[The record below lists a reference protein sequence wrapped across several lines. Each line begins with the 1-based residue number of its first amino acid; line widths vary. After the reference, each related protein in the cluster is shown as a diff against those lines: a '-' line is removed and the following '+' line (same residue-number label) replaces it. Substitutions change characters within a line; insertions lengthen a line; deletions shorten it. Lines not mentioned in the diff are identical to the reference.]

1 MATSAATLETI
12 VTELCKLSSEGE
24 FDKKK
29 ALELL
34 AAKDLLPKKLIPSK
48 NSKFSFASKVAQEFA
63 EENNLTEEELSS
75 ITGNARNGA
84 ITKAD
89 IKKFIDKPKLKTTN
103 ATKQAI
109 ELANKHGILITSI
122 TTGSGTTG
130 NITVKDVQKAIKEKE
145 SDDNDLNISQ
155 AAKLYA
161 MEKEIPTKELSKI
174 KGSGTGDRILKSDV
188 EQYFSDKSDKS
199 SSDESGSSS
208 EEDEMED

>member
-1 MATSAATLETI
+1 MATSAANLEII
-12 VTELCKLSSEGE
+12 VTELCKLSSKGE
-24 FDKKK
+24 FDKNK

-63 EENNLTEEELSS
+63 EENNLTEDELSS

-161 MEKEIPTKELSKI
+161 MEKEIPIKDLSKI
-174 KGSGTGDRILKSDV
+174 KGSGIGDRILKSDV

-199 SSDESGSSS
+199 SSDES
-208 EEDEMED
+208 

>member
-1 MATSAATLETI
+1 MATSATTLETI
-12 VTELCKLSSEGE
+12 VTELCKLSTDGE
-24 FDKKK
+24 FDKNK

-63 EENNLTEEELSS
+63 EENNLSEEELSS
-75 ITGNARNGA
+75 ITGSAKNCA

-103 ATKQAI
+103 ASKQAI
-109 ELANKHGILITSI
+109 ELANRHGILITSI
-122 TTGSGTTG
+122 TGSGTNG

-145 SDDNDLNISQ
+145 SDDDDLNISQ

-161 MEKEIPTKELSKI
+161 MEKEIPFKDLSKI
-174 KGSGTGDRILKSDV
+174 KGTGTSDRILKSDV
-188 EQYFSDKSDKS
+188 EKYLSDNSH
-199 SSDESGSSS
+199 SDESGSSS
-208 EEDEMED
+208 EDDD

>member
-1 MATSAATLETI
+1 MATSAANLEII
-12 VTELCKLSSEGE
+12 VTELCKLSSNGE
-24 FDKKK
+24 FDKNK

-63 EENNLTEEELSS
+63 EENNLTEDELSS
-75 ITGNARNGA
+75 ITGTAKNGA

-89 IKKFIDKPKLKTTN
+89 IKKFVDKPKLKTTN
-103 ATKQAI
+103 ASKQAI

-122 TTGSGTTG
+122 TGSGTNG

-161 MEKEIPTKELSKI
+161 MEKEIPMKDLSKI